1 MTDFLTLLFTGT
13 STEISTFLYTVVT
26 DYDAL
31 RRYPFQVKPLHIDHY
46 REYPLLPRKKM
57 LSVLILF
64 LEALESDESED
75 EQDVPGVNTTY
86 DHPDHVVTVTT
97 ISDVNLDSGKFA
109 CIGPNKVSNSLS

>member
-1 MTDFLTLLFTGT
+1 MTIIRSTLSSL
-13 STEISTFLYTVVT
+13 EKNV
-26 DYDAL
+26 
-31 RRYPFQVKPLHIDHY
+31 
-46 REYPLLPRKKM
+46 
-57 LSVLILF
+57 SVLILI

-109 CIGPNKVSNSLS
+109 CIGPNKVSNSWF

>member
-1 MTDFLTLLFTGT
+1 M
-13 STEISTFLYTVVT
+13 
-26 DYDAL
+26 
-31 RRYPFQVKPLHIDHY
+31 KPPRIDHH
-46 REYPLLPRKKM
+46 REYALLPRKKKM
-57 LSVLILF
+57 LSVLILI

-109 CIGPNKVSNSLS
+109 CIGPNKVSNSWF